1 MSTLKLRT
9 DEHMLTVV
17 EKPAISAGGNNIDR
31 IEVEFDSSW
40 DSFSKTAI
48 FTDETNKSSY
58 SFFAGNT
65 AIVPAA
71 ILKNAGEITI
81 GIFGI
86 NALSQMTSGL
96 VRYNVKA
103 GKIIE
108 EVIPSPSDSVFKQLM
123 NAYAVVEQQLRDVY
137 ADIEK
142 KASIDDTTMS
152 SKKTYSSTKVE
163 SLIANSNYKKASLKQ
178 TITSGMNGGT
188 VYIYQLAN
196 VVLMRFS
203 ECVLTSPA
211 TAKPW
216 FTYTNEIAETMY
228 DVSQAIQGATIMI
241 AAGTRE
247 VKVTSQGG
255 KVSGKL
261 TFLVNATDDY
271 TDLTINGIQNT
282 LSEISASVD
291 EINKKLDDE
300 LDLGSFIEN
309 EYVYEYNGAFK
320 PYKKWHRTG
329 YVELADASK
338 VNIICDDTN
347 VANSRYNAFYD
358 EEKRF
363 ISCAY
368 FGINTVPGNARY
380 ICLSCQSSTN
390 ISCKKIT
397 KDIDIVE
404 LNRDIQSALIQ
415 STAKKRTDEKEVLT
429 IMHITDI
436 HGRQDLFNRLVEF
449 SNYYCSNIDMILHT
463 GDYVDKGQEDF
474 VDLMSNAE
482 INNVLFYNAVGNND
496 QYVSDTDR
504 SQAGKALTYE
514 KVITATTRDWQ
525 NLKVT
530 YMSGDY
536 SMTYYKDFSN
546 SKIRLV
552 VLDDYYNIP
561 EQAVWLKG
569 VLQQARTNGYQVIT
583 AKHSKTNNIATR
595 ISCFNS
601 KDTYTGKYDTTFENV
616 IKEFIDAGGVHIC
629 NLCGHEHIDEVG
641 YTANGILNIVAEC
654 VTDDVYWQNCKRDKG
669 TKTYDCFNI
678 VSVDTNQGLIKIVRV
693 GDDNDIY
700 MRKKQYT
707 CIDYINK
714 TVIA

>member
-58 SFFAGNT
+58 SVFAGNT
-65 AIVPAA
+65 AIVPTA
-71 ILKNAGEITI
+71 ILKNEGEITI

-108 EVIPSPSDSVFKQLM
+108 EVIPSPGDSVFRQLM
-123 NAYAVVEQQLRDVY
+123 NAYAVVEQQLRDAY

-163 SLIANSNYKKASLKQ
+163 SLIANSNYKKASLKE
-178 TITSGMNGGT
+178 TITEGMNGGT
-188 VYIYQLAN
+188 VSIYQLAN

-203 ECVLTSPA
+203 KCALTSPA
-211 TAKPW
+211 TDKTW
-216 FTYTNEIAETMY
+216 LTYTSEIAETMY
-228 DVSQAIQGATIMI
+228 DVSQAISGATITI

-247 VKVTSQGG
+247 VKVTSTGG
-255 KVSGKL
+255 VISGML
-261 TFLVNATDDY
+261 TFLVTATDDY
-271 TDLTINGIQNT
+271 TDLTISDIQNSI
-282 LSEISASVD
+282 SEISASVD
-291 EINKKLDDE
+291 GINKKLDDE
-300 LDLGSFIEN
+300 LNLGLFVEN
-309 EYVYEYNGAFK
+309 EYVDYKGIFK
-320 PYKKWHRTG
+320 TFPEWHRTG

-347 VANSRYNAFYD
+347 VGNSRFNAFYD
-358 EEKRF
+358 EEKNF
-363 ISCAY
+363 ISRAY
-368 FGINTVPGNARY
+368 YGINTVPGDARY
-380 ICLSCQSSTN
+380 VSLSCKSSAN
-390 ISCKKIT
+390 ISCKKT
-397 KDIDIVE
+397 TEDIEIVE
-404 LNRDIQSALIQ
+404 LNRDIQNALIQ
-415 STAKKRTDEKEVLT
+415 STAKKKADEKEVLT

-449 SNYYCSNIDMILHT
+449 SNYYYSNINMLLHT
-463 GDYVDKGQEDF
+463 GDYVYKGQEDF

-482 INNVLFYNAVGNND
+482 INNVLFYNVVGNHD
-496 QYVSDTDR
+496 QYVSNADR

-514 KVITATTRDWQ
+514 KVIGGTTRAWQ
-525 NLKVT
+525 GLGVT

-536 SMTYYKDFSN
+536 SMTYYKDFSD
-546 SKIRLV
+546 SKIRIII
-552 VLDDYYNIP
+552 LDDYYNIP
-561 EQAVWLKG
+561 EQAEWLKD
-569 VLQQARTNGYQVIT
+569 VLEQARTNGYQVIT
-583 AKHSKTNNIATR
+583 AKHSKSDNISTR

-601 KDTYTGKYDTTFENV
+601 KDTYTGKYNTTFENV

-654 VTDDVYWQNCKRDKG
+654 VTDDVYWQNCKRNKG

-678 VSVDTNQGLIKIVRV
+678 ISIDTNQGHLKIVRV
-693 GDDNDIY
+693 GDNTDIY